1 MSQFTAKIPSNFQ
14 LGLEDLGSTHV
25 VCSAVGAR
33 LKTRADPLPGLS
45 CSLLPLLPL
54 PPNYQATSND
64 QTTIRLLAEK
74 KNFRGRGG

>member
-45 CSLLPLLPL
+45 CSLT
-54 PPNYQATSND
+54 PPNCQTTSNN
-64 QTTIRLLAEK
+64 QTTIRLLAEI
-74 KNFRGRGG
+74 FF